1 MQAGTLPTQ
10 ATGILEGDARLR
22 QVEVAVF
29 TETCTLT
36 GHTYC
41 MKFQRLLDSLNQDF
55 MPNSLPIGKD
65 FIPLTDV
72 EMSFPSLKR
81 EFMTSIF
88 VRKASI
94 LFVGEK
100 SEPQPKMPE
109 TEGRPKIYPVR
120 TKNPIGAEVHMP
132 LYTLTGQM
140 YAEVWQKLLDAVD
153 RADRFIPLTNAE
165 INPTLNNTALAFDF
179 VAINRDK
186 IIYIGEYLE
195 KTKAT
200 LDQRRSSQ
208 EGLNLDK
215 NWWQRLDLNQRPG
228 G

>member
-1 MQAGTLPTQ
+1 MQTGSFLTQ
-10 ATGILEGDARLR
+10 ATDILESDARLR
-22 QVEVAVF
+22 QVKVAVF

-41 MKFQRLLDSLNQDF
+41 MKFQRLLDALNQDF
-55 MPNSLPIGKD
+55 IPNSLPIGKD
-65 FIPLTDV
+65 FMPLTEV

-100 SEPQPKMPE
+100 SEHQPKMPE
-109 TEGRPKIYPVR
+109 TEDSPKIYPMR

-132 LYTLTGQM
+132 LYALTGQM

-153 RADRFIPLTNAE
+153 RADKFIPLTNVG
-165 INPTLNNTALAFDF
+165 IHPTLNNTALTFDF
-179 VAINRDK
+179 VAVNRDK
-186 IIYIGEYLE
+186 IIYLGEYLE
-195 KTKAT
+195 QTKAT
-200 LDQRRSSQ
+200 IDQRRSSQ
-208 EGLNLDK
+208 DGLNLDK
-215 NWWQRLDLNQRPG
+215 NWWQRLDLNQRQSR
-228 G
+228 